1 MTGASGNFLS
11 IDTALGET
19 GIAVWRAG
27 RIAARFHE
35 PSREDQAALLLKR
48 VEETMTAAGV
58 SYPELEGIAVCVGP
72 GGFTSIRVG
81 LAAARGIGFAGKI
94 PVHGYS
100 TLHLMRYGAGEA
112 DAVAILPAGR
122 GQVFF
127 QQGEEPPQLL
137 DVHALAD
144 IKALVTTLKGIPASR
159 LISHDVARNAEFLA
173 QMLASGV
180 PALSPEPLY
189 IKPPDA
195 KPQASLLERLG
206 KG

>member
-1 MTGASGNFLS
+1 MGASGNFLS

-35 PSREDQAALLLKR
+35 ASREDQAALLLRR
-48 VEETMTAAGV
+48 VEETMGASGV
-58 SYPELEGIAVCVGP
+58 SYAELEGIAVCVGP

-100 TLHLMRYGAGEA
+100 TLHVMRYGAGEHDVA
-112 DAVAILPAGR
+112 AILPAGR

-127 QQGEEPPQLL
+127 QRGDDAPQLL
-137 DVHALAD
+137 DRNALPVLETA
-144 IKALVTTLKGIPASR
+144 VTTLPEIAAAR
-159 LISHDVARNAEFLA
+159 VVAHDVSRNAELLA
-173 QMLASGV
+173 QMLATGV
-180 PALSPEPLY
+180 PALAPEPLY

-195 KPQASLLERLG
+195 TPQASLLERLG
-206 KG
+206 RA